1 MTLDVSTNIQ
11 FIHILTP
18 LSAELVPLWLLDD
31 CGLTFDGLLINFF
44 PGLGG
49 NNGLETNPNT
59 RLFF

>member
-18 LSAELVPLWLLDD
+18 FK
-31 CGLTFDGLLINFF
+31 CGVGSLYGCSTTVVLTFDGLLINFF

-49 NNGLETNPNT
+49 NNGLETNP
-59 RLFF
+59 